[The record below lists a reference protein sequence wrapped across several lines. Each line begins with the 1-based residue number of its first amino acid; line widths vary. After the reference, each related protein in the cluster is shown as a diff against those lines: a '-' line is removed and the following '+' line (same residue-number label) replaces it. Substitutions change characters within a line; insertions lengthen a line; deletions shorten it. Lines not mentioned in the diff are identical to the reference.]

1 MFNHSHT
8 NALIH
13 ETSPYLLQHAHNPV
27 NWLAWNSESL
37 AAAKQ
42 SNRLLLISIGYSACH
57 WCHVMERESF
67 ENDEVATL
75 MNAHFVCI
83 KVDREER
90 PDVDQV
96 YMEAVQLMT
105 GQGGWPLNCVALPDG
120 KPVFGGTYF
129 PKERWKDVLLNLA
142 RFWEEKPVEASEYAA
157 QLTDGVRQMGF
168 FKKLT
173 SAATELTNADLEAIM
188 KSWDRQIDHKN
199 GGFGSAPKFPLPNS
213 WTFLLRYANYAGDEK
228 LFRSASLTLNRMA
241 WGGIY
246 DHLGGGFS
254 RYSTDSNWMVPHFE
268 KMLYDNAQLLGLYAE
283 AWQCFK
289 DPFYMQISR
298 EIHSFIS
305 RDLKRPEGGYYA
317 AIDADS
323 EGVEGKYYVW
333 TAGEIN
339 DLLRDDAKLFNRFY
353 NVLPSGNWEQ
363 SNILFR
369 SGDDQSTA
377 KKVEMDVAEMAS
389 VLSDCRSV
397 LLKERQRRIPPGLD
411 DKLLC
416 SWNALLI
423 SNLAQAARR
432 FSDRQMEKEAVR
444 ELNFLLANF
453 VVEERL
459 MRSFKDGVARI
470 DAFLDDHV
478 FLVDALLSVYECT
491 FDRRWAWLAQDW
503 MEKTLVHFYDGESGM
518 FWYTQSNQQG
528 LIARKQEVFDNVI
541 PASSSVAARLLLRL
555 SLLFDRVDFERIA
568 TEMLAAVS
576 EQMRSHPPSF
586 SNWSLAL
593 LESVHGLDQ
602 IIVTGRGSKDLAR
615 QINGYYLPFCIVLAS
630 EDNVTLKSRTGAIVS
645 VPLLEGK
652 LSAVSGDALFYVCK
666 GRTCQLPVHSIEQ
679 ALAIL

>member
-1 MFNHSHT
+1 MSDHSHT

-13 ETSPYLLQHAHNPV
+13 ETSPYLLQHSHNPV

-37 AAAKQ
+37 ALAKQ
-42 SNRLLLISIGYSACH
+42 SNKLLLISIGYSACH

-67 ENDEVATL
+67 EDDEVATL
-75 MNAHFVCI
+75 MNAQFVCI

-90 PDVDQV
+90 PDVDQI

-168 FKKLT
+168 FQKLT
-173 SAATELTNADLEAIM
+173 STTTEFRDADLEVLM
-188 KSWDRQIDHKN
+188 KSWDRQIDYKN

-213 WTFLLRYANYAGDEK
+213 WTFLLRYAYNAGNEK
-228 LFRSASLTLNRMA
+228 LLHSTALTLNRMA
-241 WGGIY
+241 RGGIY
-246 DHLGGGFS
+246 DQLGGGFS

-289 DPFYMQISR
+289 NPFYRQIAR

-317 AIDADS
+317 ALDADS

-339 DLLRDDAKLFNRFY
+339 DLLGDHAELFNRSY
-353 NVLPSGNWEQ
+353 NVSPGGNWEK

-369 SGDDQSTA
+369 SGDDRA
-377 KKVEMDVAEMAS
+377 IAEKFEIDAAEMAR
-389 VLSDCRSV
+389 VLSQSRNI
-397 LLKERQRRIPPGLD
+397 LLKARQHRIPPGLD
-411 DKLLC
+411 DKILC

-423 SNLAQAARR
+423 SNFAQAARR
-432 FSDRQMEKEAVR
+432 FSDRQMEDEAVR
-444 ELNFLLANF
+444 ELNFLLASF
-453 VVEERL
+453 IVEDKL
-459 MRSFKDGVARI
+459 MRSFKDGKARI

-491 FDRRWAWLAQDW
+491 FDKGWALLAYEW
-503 MEKTLVHFYDGESGM
+503 MEKTLLHFYDRESGM
-518 FWYTQSNQQG
+518 FWYTQANQQG

-568 TEMLAAVS
+568 KEMLAAVS

-593 LESVHGLDQ
+593 LELVNGLDQ
-602 IIVTGRGSKDLAR
+602 IVVAGRGSKDLAR
-615 QINGYYLPFCIVLAS
+615 QINGYYLPFCMVLAN
-630 EDNVTLKSRTGAIVS
+630 EDDATQELQPEALVS
-645 VPLLEGK
+645 IPLLEGK
-652 LSAVSGDALFYVCK
+652 LSAASGNALFYVCK
-666 GRTCQLPVHSIEQ
+666 GRTCQLPVHSIER
-679 ALAIL
+679 ALALL

>member
-1 MFNHSHT
+1 MSDHSNT

-27 NWLAWNSESL
+27 NWLAWNNESL
-37 AAAKQ
+37 ALAKQ
-42 SNRLLLISIGYSACH
+42 SNKLLLISIGYSACH

-67 ENDEVATL
+67 EDDAVATL

-120 KPVFGGTYF
+120 NF

-142 RFWEEKPVEASEYAA
+142 RFWEEKPVEAVEYAVH
-157 QLTDGVRQMGF
+157 LTDGVRQMGF
-168 FKKLT
+168 FQKLT
-173 SAATELTNADLEAIM
+173 SEATELTDADLDVLM
-188 KSWDRQIDHKN
+188 KSWYRQIDHRN

-213 WTFLLRYANYAGDEK
+213 WTFLLRYAYYTGDEK
-228 LFRSASLTLNRMA
+228 LLRSAALTLNRMA

-246 DHLGGGFS
+246 DQLGGGFS

-283 AWQCFK
+283 AWQCFR
-289 DPFYMQISR
+289 DPLYLEIAQ

-333 TAGEIN
+333 TAGEIR
-339 DLLRDDAKLFNRFY
+339 DLLGDHAKLFNRFY
-353 NVLPSGNWEQ
+353 NVSLAGNWEQ
-363 SNILFR
+363 KNILFR
-369 SGDDQSTA
+369 SGDDLA
-377 KKVEMDVAEMAS
+377 IAEKFEIGPAEMAS
-389 VLSDCRSV
+389 VLSNCRSV
-397 LLKERQRRIPPGLD
+397 LLNERQRRIPPGLD
-411 DKLLC
+411 DKILC

-432 FSDRQMEKEAVR
+432 FSDRQMEEEAVR
-444 ELNFLLANF
+444 ELNFLLANL
-453 VVEERL
+453 VVEDRL
-459 MRSFKDGVARI
+459 MRSFKDGAARI

-491 FDRRWAWLAQDW
+491 FDLRWALLAQDW
-503 MEKTLVHFYDGESGM
+503 MEKALLHFYDSERGM
-518 FWYTQSNQQG
+518 FWYTQANQQG

-555 SLLFDRVDFERIA
+555 SLLFDRIDFERIA
-568 TEMLAAVS
+568 IEMLAAVS

-593 LESVHGLDQ
+593 LEVVHGLDQ
-602 IIVTGRGSKDLAR
+602 IVVTGRGSKDLAR
-615 QINGYYLPFCIVLAS
+615 QINGYYLPFCMVLAS
-630 EDNVTLKSRTGAIVS
+630 EHDATQELHPEAVVS
-645 VPLLEGK
+645 IPLLEGK
-652 LSAVSGDALFYVCK
+652 VSAASGDALFYVCN
-666 GRTCQLPVHSIEQ
+666 GRTCQLPVDSIER
-679 ALAIL
+679 ALALL